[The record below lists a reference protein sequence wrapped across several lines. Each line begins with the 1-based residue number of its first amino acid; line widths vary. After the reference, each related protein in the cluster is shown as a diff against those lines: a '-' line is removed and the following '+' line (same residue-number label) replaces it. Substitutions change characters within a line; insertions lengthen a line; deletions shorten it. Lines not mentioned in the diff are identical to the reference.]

1 MKTILVLS
9 DTHGSAS
16 AFTRVAAKNPKADA
30 LIFLG
35 DGCKDLEKVQDAL
48 PMPVYPVH
56 GNCDFGALEPGEGLV
71 AFEGVLFYYVHGHQ
85 YNVKYSYE
93 DLARNAIC
101 RGADVAL
108 FGHTHC
114 PDLVQLDKVTLFNPG
129 SAAIPRSG
137 RPTYGRITVEEG
149 KAPVFEHL
157 EMPDYE

>member
-1 MKTILVLS
+1 
-9 DTHGSAS
+9 
-16 AFTRVAAKNPKADA
+16 
-30 LIFLG
+30 
-35 DGCKDLEKVQDAL
+35 
-48 PMPVYPVH
+48 MPVYPVH
-56 GNCDFGALEPGEGLV
+56 GNCDFGALEPGEGLA

-85 YNVKYSYE
+85 YNVKYSYD
-93 DLARNAIC
+93 DLAWGAIC

-114 PDLVQLDKVTLFNPG
+114 PDLVRLNKVTLFNPG
-129 SAAIPRSG
+129 SAALPRTG

>member
-35 DGCKDLEKVQDAL
+35 DGCKDLEKVQEQL

-85 YNVKYSYE
+85 YNVKCGYE

-101 RGADVAL
+101 RGADAAL
-108 FGHTHC
+108 FGHSHC

-129 SAAIPRSG
+129 SAALPRTG
-137 RPTYGRITVEEG
+137 RPTYGRITVEQG

>member
-1 MKTILVLS
+1 M
-9 DTHGSAS
+9 
-16 AFTRVAAKNPKADA
+16 
-30 LIFLG
+30 
-35 DGCKDLEKVQDAL
+35 
-48 PMPVYPVH
+48 
-56 GNCDFGALEPGEGLV
+56 
-71 AFEGVLFYYVHGHQ
+71 
-85 YNVKYSYE
+85 
-93 DLARNAIC
+93 
-101 RGADVAL
+101 AL

>member
-1 MKTILVLS
+1 MTFRSGALADLVRPGSRVAVGDGIGMPRGILPELAAVARAVGAVYVNWVRNTPLTLLMVFSILGMTFILGLTLS
-9 DTHGSAS
+9 D
-16 AFTRVAAKNPKADA
+16 
-30 LIFLG
+30 
-35 DGCKDLEKVQDAL
+35 
-48 PMPVYPVH
+48 
-56 GNCDFGALEPGEGLV
+56 
-71 AFEGVLFYYVHGHQ
+71 
-85 YNVKYSYE
+85 

>member
-16 AFTRVAAKNPKADA
+16 AFARVLAKNPAADA

-35 DGCKDLEKVQDAL
+35 DGWRDLDRVRDAL
-48 PMPVYPVH
+48 PLPVYSVA
-56 GNCDFGALEPGEGLV
+56 GNCDFGCLDPWEGLA

-85 YNVKYSYE
+85 YGVKYGVD
-93 DLARNAIC
+93 DLARNAIA

-114 PDLVQLDKVTLFNPG
+114 PDLVELGRVTLFNPG
-129 SAAIPRSG
+129 SAGMPRVG
-137 RPTYGRITVEEG
+137 RPTYGRITVEQG
-149 KAPVFEHL
+149 KPPRFEHL
-157 EMPDYE
+157 QVPDYE

>member
-9 DTHGSAS
+9 DTHGPAS
-16 AFTRVAAKNPKADA
+16 AFTRVAAKNPGADA
-30 LIFLG
+30 LIFLR
-35 DGCKDLEKVQDAL
+35 DGCRDLEKVQNAL

-56 GNCDFGALEPGEGLV
+56 GNCDFGSLEPAEGLA

-85 YNVKYSYE
+85 YGVKYSYE
-93 DLARNAIC
+93 DLARNALC

-114 PDLVQLDKVTLFNPG
+114 PDLIRLDKVTLFNPG
-129 SAAIPRSG
+129 SAAIPRAG
-137 RPTYGRITVEEG
+137 RPTYGRITVERG

>member
-16 AFTRVAAKNPKADA
+16 AFTRVAAKNPGANA

-35 DGCKDLEKVQDAL
+35 DGCRDLEKVQEQL

-85 YNVKYSYE
+85 FDVKYTYE
-93 DLARNAIC
+93 ALARCAAA
-101 RGADVAL
+101 RGADAAL
-108 FGHTHC
+108 FGHTHL
-114 PDLVQLDKVTLFNPG
+114 PDLVQIGGVTLFNPG
-129 SAAIPRSG
+129 SAALSRNG
-137 RPTYGRITVEEG
+137 RPTYGRITVEQG